1 MSAESPGPQP
11 EPFWREHQARAVL
24 ALRALLTPAVLRDI
38 LSGESGV
45 DLARALCR
53 LRRLQSGQTER
64 AIWCHRALAREVR
77 RDLRTLGWVD
87 PRWSEALRHLAGYLE
102 QAGWELASGRWVVA
116 EPLLPLPACAR
127 PSPSAGPAD
136 RAAEPIAWELGLS
149 AEVAARLCRALQ
161 RLRRRPPA

>member
-1 MSAESPGPQP
+1 MGVA
-11 EPFWREHQARAVL
+11 
-24 ALRALLTPAVLRDI
+24 ALPPYKAKAGSLVTAALFVT
-38 LSGESGV
+38 GEV
-45 DLARALCR
+45 ETVQ
-53 LRRLQSGQTER
+53 LQG
-64 AIWCHRALAREVR
+64 ALAREVR
-77 RDLRTLGWVD
+77 RMRTLGWVD

-136 RAAEPIAWELGLS
+136 RAAEPSAWELGLS